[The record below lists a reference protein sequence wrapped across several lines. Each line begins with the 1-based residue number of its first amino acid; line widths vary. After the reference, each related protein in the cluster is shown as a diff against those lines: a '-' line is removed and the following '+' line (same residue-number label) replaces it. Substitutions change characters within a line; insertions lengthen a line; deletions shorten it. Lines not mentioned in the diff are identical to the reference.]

1 MSHLMLLLFD
11 PATDMRYII
20 HDHLE
25 DIDYKDWNTAV
36 ELMGEIE
43 DMVQVILQTHDDE

>member
-1 MSHLMLLLFD
+1 MRHLMLLLLD
-11 PATDMRYII
+11 ASTGSQHII

-25 DIDYKDWNTAV
+25 DLDYKDWNTAV

-43 DMVQVILQTHDDE
+43 DIVSVITETHE